1 MRRREF
7 TALLGAAMSWCWVA
21 RAQRP
26 VMPVVGI
33 LRTVLPAL
41 PAGYED
47 PVKAG
52 FFERLT
58 ASGYVEGKNVAID
71 YRSAEGRYDRLAG
84 LAADLVSH
92 QVAAIVAV
100 AQPAAMAAKR
110 ATSTIPIV
118 FWVGDDP
125 TRYGLA
131 ASFNHPGGNA
141 TGISVIDVG
150 LTAKRLQQL
159 HELVPGAS
167 LLGLLVNPGNQ
178 NAAIQ
183 SKEAKEA
190 ARALG
195 RPIEILQAGTE
206 PEVQAVFASLA
217 EHHVGG
223 LIAGS
228 DSVFFNARWQIVALA
243 AQHAVP
249 VIYNWREFVEAG
261 GLVSYGPSLRAS
273 LRQIGLYT
281 GKILDG
287 AEPADLPIMQPTN
300 FELIINLKT
309 AKALGLTIPPLIL
322 GRADE
327 VIE

>member
-7 TALLGAAMSWCWVA
+7 ITLLGAAASWCWA
-21 RAQRP
+21 AEAQTP
-26 VMPVVGI
+26 VMPVVGV

-52 FFERLT
+52 FLEGLT

-71 YRSAEGRYDRLAG
+71 YRSAEGHYDRLPG
-84 LAADLVSH
+84 LAADLVSL

-100 AQPAAMAAKR
+100 AQPAAIAAKR
-110 ATSTIPIV
+110 ATAKIPIV

-125 TRYGLA
+125 IRYGLA

-167 LLGLLVNPGNQ
+167 LIALLVSPGNQ
-178 NAAIQ
+178 NAAVQ
-183 SKEAKEA
+183 SEEAKEA

-195 RPIEILQAGTE
+195 QPIEILQAGTE

-223 LIAGS
+223 LIVGS
-228 DSVFFNARWQIVALA
+228 DLVFFNARWQIVALA

-249 VIYNWREFVEAG
+249 VIYNWREFVEMG

-287 AEPADLPIMQPTN
+287 AKPADLPIMQPTN
-300 FELIINLKT
+300 FELVINLKT
-309 AKALGLTIPPLIL
+309 AKALGIEIPPMIL
-322 GRADE
+322 GRVDE